1 MAAGR
6 LVNTPYWRDG
16 GGFVGDFA
24 GFGALWNR
32 SVWNEYLCY
41 GYNGQHDWRIHH
53 VWSNGECFAG
63 IDGGVFLD
71 NLQQVE
77 VRLPGK
83 SFLMRSQLCGDALPA
98 LRAAGAAL
106 PPTIQEVE

>member
-1 MAAGR
+1 MLR
-6 LVNTPYWRDG
+6 LRGPTVDAVSSLDTLEIR
-16 GGFVGDFA
+16 
-24 GFGALWNR
+24 L
-32 SVWNEYLCY
+32 E
-41 GYNGQHDWRIHH
+41 
-53 VWSNGECFAG
+53 EK
-63 IDGGVFLD
+63 GVPAEWKEILRGLD

-77 VRLPGK
+77 VRLQGK